1 MLRLPKTLTDIL
13 ADARE
18 WHVEAGKKHYKLV
31 VNGRLAGVLTK
42 GTGRQNYR
50 DVLNT
55 KTQIRRILS
64 LTA

>member
-1 MLRLPKTLTDIL
+1 MTRLPKMLTDIL

-18 WHVEAGKKHYKLV
+18 WHVETGGKHYKLV

-42 GTGRQNYR
+42 SAGRQNYR

-55 KTQIRRILS
+55 RSQIKRILS
-64 LTA
+64 LTT